1 MINSRGVSEEGGRR
15 GRTPARGMGVVG
27 GQLGQDE
34 AEGGTLSL
42 GSNSAQEG
50 REMTKPHL

>member
-15 GRTPARGMGVVG
+15 GRTPARGMGAAG